1 MCPHWGIADGEA
13 PRSQPHKI
21 VPAKGTRNGLRSCRR
36 RDPRGTNIILRKQR
50 RRYLRWHN
58 VLNAMEREREEY
70 RQRRVAFLAEIH
82 REVKDTERSCRR
94 VATAAGTA
102 VSIRAPGTARI
113 LYKLVHRV
121 LPRLSECPPRAPA
134 VGMACNRP
142 RVVVGAV
149 CSASQSL
156 AEHRAT
162 LGRLRG
168 RDAYDQ
174 HRIIAVASGPR

>member
-1 MCPHWGIADGEA
+1 MRRQERIETRSMCPHWGIADGEA

-70 RQRRVAFLAEIH
+70 RQRRVAFLAEIR

-134 VGMACNRP
+134 VGMACNR
-142 RVVVGAV
+142 RCRRSLQRFTIAGGAS
-149 CSASQSL
+149 CYAW
-156 AEHRAT
+156 AAT
-162 LGRLRG
+162 RSRCL
-168 RDAYDQ
+168 
-174 HRIIAVASGPR
+174 